1 MLAELWAQR
10 KEPQTLLFG
19 GEDPWWARASW
30 STYIDSPLLHPC
42 LAMLPVDWIHPL
54 VHMTLPV
61 ARPNSAHSA
70 PQWPCELHARAGV
83 EAGPSYL
90 YGCVCSDG
98 GTQGAKPLLA
108 RVWLVAGVWGWVT
121 PLIFWIL
128 KIQIWA
134 WLGCRS
140 RNCDTGMLQWR
151 RPPLSPSS
159 AASTPASY
167 LRRTSDSVPRGGESS
182 TWSVNQLRTL
192 FKRES
197 RHGK

>member
-1 MLAELWAQR
+1 MY
-10 KEPQTLLFG
+10 
-19 GEDPWWARASW
+19 S
-30 STYIDSPLLHPC
+30 DSPLLHPC
-42 LAMLPVDWIHPL
+42 LVMLPVDWIRPS
-54 VHMTLPV
+54 VHMTFPV
-61 ARPNSAHSA
+61 ARPNSACPA
-70 PQWPCELHARAGV
+70 PKWPRELHAQVGV

-90 YGCVCSDG
+90 YSCVPSDG
-98 GTQGAKPLLA
+98 GAQGAKPLLA
-108 RVWLVAGVWGWVT
+108 GVWLVAGVWGWVT

-151 RPPLSPSS
+151 RPPSPPSS

-167 LRRTSDSVPRGGESS
+167 LRKTSDSVPRGGESS

-197 RHGK
+197 RHDK